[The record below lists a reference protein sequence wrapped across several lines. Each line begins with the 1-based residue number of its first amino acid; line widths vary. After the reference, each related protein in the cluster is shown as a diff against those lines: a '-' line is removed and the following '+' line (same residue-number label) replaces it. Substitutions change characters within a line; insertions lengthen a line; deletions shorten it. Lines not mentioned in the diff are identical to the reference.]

1 MADQIRMAIENR
13 IIAFIAEELGIPRED
28 IDVYANLGAY
38 GLESVAA
45 SKLIGIL
52 EKEFGLPLS
61 EVLVFEFPTIA
72 GLSAEIG
79 RLAAAR
85 AA

>member
-1 MADQIRMAIENR
+1 MKASIEKR
-13 IIAFIAEELGIPRED
+13 IVAFISDELGIPSTD
-28 IDVYANLGAY
+28 IDADANLGSY

-52 EKEFGLPLS
+52 EKEYKLPLS

-72 GLSAEIG
+72 QLSTEIG
-79 RLAAAR
+79 KLAAAR
-85 AA
+85 VG